1 MNVRADVVTA
11 RLVHRA
17 REGDRVAFAELVVQ
31 HRPMALRLCQ
41 RVLRDDGR
49 AEDGVQEAVLVAW
62 LTLDS
67 LRRADRFG
75 AWLAGI
81 ALRVCHRWLRRQTY
95 EMCSLESLV
104 GGRSMS
110 EPIDLDTSPSDSAE
124 LAELGAAVRHAV
136 AALPPSQRSAVALFY
151 LVGMSHAETA
161 ALLGIEVGAV
171 KARLH
176 KARSRLRQ
184 NLWELWSEEHM
195 TAETSSE
202 FIDVQVH
209 DVRAV
214 PLAEPP
220 GERRVV
226 LLAEASG
233 ERLLP
238 IWVGQYEGDAIAISL
253 VQAETPRPLTFAF
266 AARLLGA
273 AGGQVQQ
280 VRINRLAEETF
291 YAEVVLDSTIGTRTI
306 DARPSDAIALALVT
320 RAPIRVAAEVMEQA
334 GRTPEELS
342 QSRPAE
348 SRSARERADQIR
360 EVVAMPKGRWTSTM
374 VF

>member
-1 MNVRADVVTA
+1 MSLSADDLAT
-11 RLVHRA
+11 RLVQRA
-17 REGDRVAFAELVVQ
+17 REGDRAAFAELVVL

-62 LTLDS
+62 LSLDS
-67 LRRADRFG
+67 LRRANLFG

-81 ALRVCHRWLRRQTY
+81 ALRVCHRWLRHQAH
-95 EMCSLESLV
+95 EMWSLESLV
-104 GGRSMS
+104 GGRQIR
-110 EPIDLDTSPSDSAE
+110 EPIDWATSPAESAE
-124 LAELGAAVRHAV
+124 LAELGAAVRRAV
-136 AALPPSQRSAVALFY
+136 AALPPSQRSAVGLFY
-151 LVGMSHAETA
+151 LEGLSHAETA

-171 KARLH
+171 KTRLH

-184 NLWELWSEEHM
+184 TLWALWSVEHM
-195 TAETSSE
+195 TAEDKE
-202 FIDVQVH
+202 FIDVQVE

-214 PLAEPP
+214 PVAEPP

-226 LLAEASG
+226 LLAEATG

-253 VQAETPRPLTFAF
+253 VQAEAPRPLTFAF

-273 AGGQVQQ
+273 AGGHVQQ
-280 VRINRLAEETF
+280 VRIHRLAEETF
-291 YAEVVLDSTIGTRTI
+291 YAEVVLDSTLGTRTI
-306 DARPSDAIALALVT
+306 DARPSDAIAMALAT
-320 RAPIRVAAEVMEQA
+320 GAPIRVASDVMEQA
-334 GRTPEELS
+334 GRTPAELS
-342 QSRPAE
+342 TARPAG

-360 EVVAMPKGRWTSTM
+360 AVVATPKARRTSAT
-374 VF
+374 FF

>member
-1 MNVRADVVTA
+1 MNVRADGVTA

-67 LRRADRFG
+67 LRRANLFG

-81 ALRVCHRWLRRQTY
+81 ALRVCHRWLRRQAH
-95 EMCSLESLV
+95 EMWSLESLV

-124 LAELGAAVRHAV
+124 LAELGAAVRQAV

-161 ALLGIEVGAV
+161 ALLGIEASAV

-202 FIDVQVH
+202 FIDVEVQ

-253 VQAETPRPLTFAF
+253 VQAEAPRPLTFAF

-273 AGGQVQQ
+273 VGGHVQQ

-291 YAEVVLDSTIGTRTI
+291 YAEVVLDSTMGTRTI

-320 RAPIRVAAEVMEQA
+320 GAPIRVAAEVMEQA

>member
-1 MNVRADVVTA
+1 
-11 RLVHRA
+11 
-17 REGDRVAFAELVVQ
+17 
-31 HRPMALRLCQ
+31 MALRLCR
-41 RVLRDDGR
+41 RVLLDDGR

-62 LTLDS
+62 LNLDS
-67 LRRADRFG
+67 LRRANLFG

-81 ALRVCHRWLRRQTY
+81 ALRVCHRWLRRQAHD
-95 EMCSLESLV
+95 MWSLESLV
-104 GGRSMS
+104 GGRHIA
-110 EPIDLDTSPSDSAE
+110 EPVDLATPPSDSAE

-151 LVGMSHAETA
+151 LAGMSHAETA
-161 ALLGIEVGAV
+161 ALLGIEVGTV

-195 TAETSSE
+195 TAEKSSA
-202 FIDVQVH
+202 FIDVQVQ

-226 LLAEASG
+226 LLAEATG
-233 ERLLP
+233 ERFLP

-253 VQAETPRPLTFAF
+253 VLAEAPRPLTFAF

-273 AGGQVQQ
+273 VGGHVQQ

-291 YAEVVLDSTIGTRTI
+291 YAEVVLDSTIGTHTI

-320 RAPIRVAAEVMEQA
+320 GAPIRVAAEVMAQA

-360 EVVAMPKGRWTSTM
+360 EVVAMPKARWTSTT

>member
-1 MNVRADVVTA
+1 MTVGADDLATK
-11 RLVHRA
+11 LVQRA
-17 REGDRVAFAELVVQ
+17 REGDRGAFADLVVR

-41 RVLRDDGR
+41 RVLSDDGR
-49 AEDGVQEAVLVAW
+49 AEDAVQEAVLVAW
-62 LTLDS
+62 LNLNS
-67 LRRADRFG
+67 LRRANLFG

-81 ALRVCHRWLRRQTY
+81 ALRVCHRWLRHQAH
-95 EMCSLESLV
+95 EMWSLESLV
-104 GGRSMS
+104 GGRYMS
-110 EPIDLDTSPSDSAE
+110 EPIDLATPPPDTAE
-124 LAELGAAVRHAV
+124 LAELGATVRRAV

-195 TAETSSE
+195 VAEKGSE
-202 FIDVQVH
+202 FIDVQVE

-226 LLAEASG
+226 LLAEATG
-233 ERLLP
+233 ERVLP

-253 VQAETPRPLTFAF
+253 VQAEAPRPLTFAF

-280 VRINRLAEETF
+280 VRINRLADETF
-291 YAEVVLDSTIGTRTI
+291 YAEVVLDSTMGTRSI

-320 RAPIRVAAEVMEQA
+320 GAPIRVASEVMQLA
-334 GRTPEELS
+334 ARTPAELS

-360 EVVAMPKGRWTSTM
+360 EVVAMPKGRWTSAM